1 MVEPEAG
8 LLGSL
13 RRLAASLVE
22 MAQLRLEFIGTEI
35 EAEKLRLAAALM
47 WAGIAAVLF
56 GVGLLMVTMLVVL
69 LFWDHHRVVALAVL
83 ALACLGAAVLAWRV
97 AQARWR
103 TPRGAFAG
111 SVDELARDRGA
122 LVPQPQ
128 AQPQPQPQPPPPMD
142 SAP

>member
-22 MAQLRLEFIGTEI
+22 MAQMRLEFIGTEI

-69 LFWDHHRVVALAVL
+69 LFWDHHRVVALAVERGVEVSEVQDFPWGKFVFFSDPDGNGW
-83 ALACLGAAVLAWRV
+83 ALQQL
-97 AQARWR
+97 
-103 TPRGAFAG
+103 
-111 SVDELARDRGA
+111 
-122 LVPQPQ
+122 
-128 AQPQPQPQPPPPMD
+128 
-142 SAP
+142 